1 MSIGMP
7 IITTKVG
14 GSKWII
20 RNGENGIYIKS
31 KDSEMIVHTIHKIK
45 NDVALRKNLGIKAHE
60 TFKEL
65 FTDEK
70 VIEKFRNI
78 VNTFLEEN

>member
-45 NDVALRKNLGIKAHE
+45 NDVALRKNLGIKVHE